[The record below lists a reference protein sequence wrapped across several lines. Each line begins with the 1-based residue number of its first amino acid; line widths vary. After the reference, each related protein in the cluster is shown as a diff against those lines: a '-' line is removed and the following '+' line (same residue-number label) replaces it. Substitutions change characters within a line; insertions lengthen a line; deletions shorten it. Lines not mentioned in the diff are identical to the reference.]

1 MIGNK
6 NKVKILGGVI
16 FLVMVMVLSLLVPAS
31 SASPP
36 SNSFQMLNATKDP
49 SLPTGFPAA
58 NFSNPQAAMPPIVPD
73 TTPIVVNVTQFGQ
86 LNIPNG
92 VWETIILN
100 VTGYDGGT
108 AYDYFNTFNVDNS
121 TVWLGVNPEAGSWA
135 VDVNISLFSSYFD
148 HKSQI
153 TVSGSSPGETE
164 PGEHRNF
171 HGIQYNNYTL
181 YFYPVPK
188 GQQAPSY
195 PTMVEPIHKGGN
207 TVNIPTDTRAAFIQ
221 SIVIDGEFQY
231 TCNPSWEGYYFN
243 INGHKAANQFIY
255 PWINSGG
262 IDLFTW
268 RPIYPPYM
276 LNHQWTTANITG
288 MLGLIEGNGVNLQML
303 ASNNSPGIGL
313 NVGNLFLY
321 TDSSVLGAQPVSYSY
336 HDGSLKTVSRT
347 QNGLVNEN
355 GNNYSYYA
363 SYKNVKFSYS
373 TLLRTTT
380 GTILIKSSTYMRYYN
395 KQLFPNSIWENLT
408 QVQEAVIHTSV
419 LYDEVNYHG
428 DVQRVRDVYWPIS
441 FDYGAVISYLYSET
455 GGLYFFN
462 YSSYFFNVMEAYNE
476 SVFTTSN
483 VNLHSHSSYVSTG
496 DMIYGTN
503 GEFTS
508 ILEEG
513 PGFAIIV
520 NITSS
525 YHQTNKIYSYLSIQ
539 HSQGSVHMDIWVHH
553 LSGVENNST
562 TYYVQ
567 ENLTTN
573 SIFSM
578 SIVHGFNNEDIEL
591 HDIQMMME
599 SRYLG

>member
-6 NKVKILGGVI
+6 NKLKIMGSVV
-16 FLVMVMVLSLLVPAS
+16 FLVMIMVLSLLVPAS
-31 SASPP
+31 SASPQ
-36 SNSFQMLNATKDP
+36 SNVNHVLNATKDP
-49 SLPTGFPAA
+49 TTPSGFPPA
-58 NFSNPQAAMPPIVPD
+58 NFSNPQAAMPPPVPD
-73 TTPIVVNVTQFGQ
+73 TTPVIVNVTQFGQ
-86 LNIPNG
+86 LHIPNG

-100 VTGYDGGT
+100 VTGYDAGT
-108 AYDYFNTFNVDNS
+108 AYDYFNSFSVDNS

-135 VDVNISLFSSYFD
+135 VNVNISLFASYFD
-148 HKSQI
+148 HKSQV
-153 TVSGSSPGETE
+153 TVSGSTL
-164 PGEHRNF
+164 GEHTNF

-181 YFYPVPK
+181 YFYPVPQ

-195 PTMVEPIHKGGN
+195 PTMIEPILAGNN

-243 INGHKAANQFIY
+243 INGHKAASQFIF

-288 MLGLIEGNGVNLQML
+288 MLGMIEGNGVNLQML
-303 ASNNSPGIGL
+303 ASNNSPHIEL

-321 TDSSVLGAQPVSYSY
+321 TDSSVLGAQQVSYSY
-336 HDGSLKTVSRT
+336 HDGALKTVYRI

-363 SYKNVKFSYS
+363 SYKNVRFSYS
-373 TLLRTTT
+373 TLLQTTT
-380 GTILIKSSTYMRYYN
+380 GKILVKSSTYMRYYN
-395 KQLFPNSIWENLT
+395 RQVFPNSVWQNLT
-408 QVQEAVIHTSV
+408 MVQEAVIHTSV
-419 LYDEVNYHG
+419 LYDEVNHHG
-428 DVQRVRDVYWPIS
+428 DVQRVRDVYWPLS
-441 FDYGAVISYLYSET
+441 FDYGAVISYLYSEPE
-455 GGLYFFN
+455 GLSFFN
-462 YSSYFFNVMEAYNE
+462 YSSYFFNVMEAYNV
-476 SVFTTSN
+476 SVFTNSN
-483 VNLHSHSSYVSTG
+483 DNWNSHSSYVSTG

-508 ILEEG
+508 VLEEG
-513 PGFAIIV
+513 PGFAIIG

-539 HSQGSVHMDIWVHH
+539 HSQGSVRVNVWVHR

-573 SIFSM
+573 SIFSI
-578 SIVHGFNNEDIEL
+578 SIVHGFD
-591 HDIQMMME
+591 HDDHGHDNMQMMTE
-599 SRYLG
+599 SRYLHR